1 MGATVPA
8 TPMWWCAQLC
18 ENVMDPAHL
27 PFTHHQTIS
36 KRTKA
41 APIAFGKLQDFSPRG
56 FSAERHA
63 ADSPGRVS
71 FAAPCLVRAETHRG
85 PQSYSD
91 WNLVYAVPTEP
102 GRCRLLVRVVFEV
115 SKLPLPLRWI
125 IGVAFTKLPIWWN
138 HLTTQCAE
146 LPHEPFA
153 LSPLCLRSYGT
164 NHSLSLP
171 FACEATAQ
179 TIRSLP
185 PLPTIFTLA
194 RAMPSPPGV
203 WLTLTPAGAAAA
215 TPDFLHPCL
224 HRALLLHSPPLP
236 PFDTRQ
242 CDPRGRQC
250 LSPCAGAHVPGRPR
264 HAARAAVAAAS
275 LYAAVYMPTTSD
287 GMVIAFRR
295 WLDAYTAGEG
305 APWSAWTAG
314 RQTHAAGALQF
325 DSRDAVLERH
335 ESHVA
340 HCSACSGALASMRR
354 IKRTAE
360 AAVAIALLAAGVA
373 TRVRAAS
380 LVLAALGF
388 ATARVC
394 AELEAKMRTGK
405 YPPPRN
411 AV

>member
-1 MGATVPA
+1 MI
-8 TPMWWCAQLC
+8 L
-18 ENVMDPAHL
+18 EDDNV
-27 PFTHHQTIS
+27 
-36 KRTKA
+36 
-41 APIAFGKLQDFSPRG
+41 
-56 FSAERHA
+56 
-63 ADSPGRVS
+63 
-71 FAAPCLVRAETHRG
+71 
-85 PQSYSD
+85 
-91 WNLVYAVPTEP
+91 
-102 GRCRLLVRVVFEV
+102 
-115 SKLPLPLRWI
+115 
-125 IGVAFTKLPIWWN
+125 
-138 HLTTQCAE
+138 
-146 LPHEPFA
+146 
-153 LSPLCLRSYGT
+153 
-164 NHSLSLP
+164 
-171 FACEATAQ
+171 
-179 TIRSLP
+179 
-185 PLPTIFTLA
+185 
-194 RAMPSPPGV
+194 
-203 WLTLTPAGAAAA
+203 
-215 TPDFLHPCL
+215 FLHAQG
-224 HRALLLHSPPLP
+224 HTYRDGH
-236 PFDTRQ
+236 DTQLAPQWQR
-242 CDPRGRQC
+242 R
-250 LSPCAGAHVPGRPR
+250 
-264 HAARAAVAAAS
+264 
-275 LYAAVYMPTTSD
+275 LYMLTTSD